1 MRRGY
6 VGSVISAVAVVAII
20 VTYAMF
26 TVRAVRGQLELA
38 GFRIVIW
45 VIAGVVSVGILIALV
60 QRIVELRKG
69 QEDDIDKY

>member
-6 VGSVISAVAVVAII
+6 VGSIISAVAVVAII
-20 VTYAMF
+20 VAYAMF